1 MYLLFILIVFIG
13 GITAE
18 VFGQS
23 LKSKRKT
30 ETAQQPTS
38 LNPANPQKEYAPNS
52 LRKSSRGSSHDLEE
66 EYHQR
71 MASLQKTRKKDLR
84 LMAKPQFSD
93 PLYFGHKKLPKKR
106 KPSRMKFCNEC
117 GIRH

>member
-1 MYLLFILIVFIG
+1 MYFLFILIVLIG

-38 LNPANPQKEYAPNS
+38 LNPTNPQKEYTPNAS
-52 LRKSSRGSSHDLEE
+52 RKSSRGASNDLEE

-71 MASLQKTRKKDLR
+71 MAAVQKTRKKDLR

-106 KPSRMKFCNEC
+106 KPSKMKFCKEC